1 MSATGISASHRIP
14 NVIVTART
22 PAMCQ
27 KVQGRF
33 SIGASSPQA
42 SFDGGGEFFS
52 VGLSRKKRKQSETQ
66 QQSFHVTVDWMLEF
80 RKRTILNSRKQR
92 ISNQLKH
99 KIEMKVMNFL
109 VSLLIPNF
117 RV

>member
-42 SFDGGGEFFS
+42 SFDGGGQFFS
-52 VGLSRKKRKQSETQ
+52 VGLSRRKRKQSETQ